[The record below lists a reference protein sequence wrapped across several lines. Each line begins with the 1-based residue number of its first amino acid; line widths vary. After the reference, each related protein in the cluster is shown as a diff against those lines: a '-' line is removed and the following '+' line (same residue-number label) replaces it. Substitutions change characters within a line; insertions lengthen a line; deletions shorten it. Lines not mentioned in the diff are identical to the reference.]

1 MMTSEGVLSDFSSM
15 RSAVAGTACT
25 LNTLEPNLDEPWSE
39 RETNRISMNDRGEPH
54 CSFRELDAVR
64 CYHRLQ

>member
-1 MMTSEGVLSDFSSM
+1 MTSEGVLSDFSSM

-25 LNTLEPNLDEPWSE
+25 LNTLEPCLEEPGNE
-39 RETNRISMNDRGEPH
+39 RQTNRISMNDRGEPQ
-54 CSFRELDAVR
+54 CSLHELDAVR